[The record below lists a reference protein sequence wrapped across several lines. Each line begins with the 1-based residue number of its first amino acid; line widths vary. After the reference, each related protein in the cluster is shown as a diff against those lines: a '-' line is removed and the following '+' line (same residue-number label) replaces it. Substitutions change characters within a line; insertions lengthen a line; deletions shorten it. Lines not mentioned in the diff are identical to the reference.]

1 MGMQKL
7 DFIRRQPG
15 ITDFNMLV
23 EKINEIITKLDT
35 KIEIEEVAI
44 SRQVKDFT
52 FFKGE
57 ETKLPYHIEYTITSN
72 EDATKVFELYNFS
85 YKEIKQIND
94 IIIKWNIVALTI
106 DVTEEITEKE
116 KKQEIFLGYVKTVDL
131 DAPAK
136 ETPKKR
142 GRKPKKKTSWN

>member
-1 MGMQKL
+1 
-7 DFIRRQPG
+7 
-15 ITDFNMLV
+15 MLV

-131 DAPAK
+131 DAPVK